1 MKKITLIVIT
11 AIVFLGLACG
21 SQTETEIENRSQ
33 NGNSVQHENENK
45 LPDKGETDI
54 GTDKITNIRES
65 LKFNDEKPAILSM
78 INSEKLNLK
87 AVGLKKG
94 QIMSKHKAGLKSM
107 LIVLEGKVEFVI
119 GDEKFVLNELDT
131 YEIPVNVE
139 HEIRAIEQ
147 SIFSLTQE
155 K

>member
-1 MKKITLIVIT
+1 MKKITLVALITIV
-11 AIVFLGLACG
+11 LLSLA
-21 SQTETEIENRSQ
+21 SRSETETKAQDESKNVNSAQTKDKNKLTDQTESAQRTE
-33 NGNSVQHENENK
+33 
-45 LPDKGETDI
+45 
-54 GTDKITNIRES
+54 KITNIKEN
-65 LKFNDEKPAILSM
+65 LKFNDEKPAVLSI

-94 QIMSKHKAGLKSM
+94 QIMSKHKAGLKSL
-107 LIVLEGKVEFVI
+107 LIVLEGKIEFSI
-119 GDEKFVLNELDT
+119 DGEKFELNELDT

-139 HEIRAIEQ
+139 HEIRGIEQ

>member
-1 MKKITLIVIT
+1 MKKITLIALIS
-11 AIVFLGLACG
+11 IVLIGLACRSETETKARNESKNVNSAQSKG
-21 SQTETEIENRSQ
+21 GNKLTDQTESPQRIEK
-33 NGNSVQHENENK
+33 V
-45 LPDKGETDI
+45 
-54 GTDKITNIRES
+54 TNIKEK
-65 LKFNDEKPAILSM
+65 LKFNDEKPAVLSI

-94 QIMSKHKAGLKSM
+94 QIMPNHTADLKSL
-107 LIVLEGKVEFVI
+107 LIVLEGKIEFAI
-119 GDEKFVLNELDT
+119 GGEKFELKELDV

-139 HEIRAIEQ
+139 HEIRGIEQ

>member
-1 MKKITLIVIT
+1 MKL
-11 AIVFLGLACG
+11 
-21 SQTETEIENRSQ
+21 
-33 NGNSVQHENENK
+33 
-45 LPDKGETDI
+45 
-54 GTDKITNIRES
+54 
-65 LKFNDEKPAILSM
+65 NDEKPAILSI

-94 QIMSKHKAGLKSM
+94 QIMSKHKAGLKSL
-107 LIVLEGKVEFVI
+107 LIVLEGKIEFAI
-119 GDEKFVLNELDT
+119 DGKKFELNELDT

-139 HEIRAIEQ
+139 HEIRGMEQ